1 MSDADTSDLEPGP
14 RARALHPESL
24 WQRTATPEEMNRR
37 CRGTMVE
44 HLGIEIT
51 ACDHDSVTA
60 TMPVD
65 GRTIQPLGLLHGGA
79 TAALIE
85 TVGSVAGALAVQE
98 GYVTVGLD
106 INATHVK
113 SVREGLVT
121 ATARAKRIGRRVQSW
136 QVDVVDAE
144 GQLVSTGRIT
154 MAVIP
159 ERR

>member
-1 MSDADTSDLEPGP
+1 MSGDSI
-14 RARALHPESL
+14 
-24 WQRTATPEEMNRR
+24 WQRQATLEDMNNR

-65 GRTIQPLGLLHGGA
+65 ERTIQPLGLLHGGA

-85 TVGSVAGALAVQE
+85 TVGSVAAALAVQD

-113 SVREGLVT
+113 AVRQGHVT

-136 QVDVVDAE
+136 QVDVVDGE
-144 GQLVSTGRIT
+144 GHLVSTGRIT

-159 ERR
+159 EGK

>member
-1 MSDADTSDLEPGP
+1 MSHADTGASRPNGI
-14 RARALHPESL
+14 
-24 WQRTATPEEMNRR
+24 WQRTATPEEMNER

-65 GRTIQPLGLLHGGA
+65 ERTIQPLGLLHGGA

-85 TVGSVAGALAVQE
+85 TVGSVAAALAVQD
-98 GYVTVGLD
+98 GHVTVGLD

-113 SVREGLVT
+113 SVREGRVS

-136 QVDVVDAE
+136 QVDVVNAA

-159 ERR
+159 SRPSETAH